1 MSKEIA
7 FHNGEFI
14 SADQLV
20 VRPQDMGFMLGVTV
34 AEQMRTFNGKLF
46 EVEPHIKR
54 LQRSLEIVG
63 VADVDTVKLVDAAQQ
78 VVEHNYGLLAPN
90 SDLGLTVFV
99 TPGLYPTYAPDGE
112 RHPNIGVHSYPLP
125 FSLWAEKYDSGQACE
140 IVSVTQISST
150 SWPRGLKCRSR
161 MHYHLADREAKQQS
175 PGASAILLDELGNI
189 NETPTA
195 NVLAYFE
202 NEGLVSPPLESILPG
217 ISLRYVERL
226 AKTLGSKF
234 TYRPISVEEFLQ
246 ADEILLASTPFCLL
260 PVSQLGDKTLH
271 QRDCFHW
278 LLKAWSKDVNLDI
291 RSQAVVNTT

>member
-140 IVSVTQISST
+140 IVSVTQVSST
-150 SWPRGLKCRSR
+150 SWPRELKCRSR
-161 MHYHLADREAKQQS
+161 MHYHLADREAKQKR

-217 ISLRYVERL
+217 VSLRYVERL

-246 ADEILLASTPFCLL
+246 ADEILLTSTPFCLL
-260 PVSQLGDKTLH
+260 PVSHLGDKTLH

-291 RSQAVVNTT
+291 RSQAVVNTA